1 MQVTETLSEGLKRA
15 FTVVLPSA
23 DVENRRVERLAEIS
37 KTLRLPGFRP
47 GKVPP
52 SVVRQRYGTA
62 IAAEVVEESV
72 QAAVQQ
78 VLTER
83 GLRPA
88 IQPSVDLVN
97 QEAVAAAGVTAD
109 LEFKM
114 ALEILPDITLPDF
127 SAISL
132 TRLKAEVSDEV
143 LSKALANLAQRNR
156 TFDAISEDELAGRG
170 AETGEFVVMDYTG
183 RVDGEEF
190 AGGKATDARVEVG
203 GEGFI
208 PGFAEQVAGI
218 RPGETRTNRVTFPE
232 GYAAARLAGKEAEFE
247 MTAKRIERASTPAID
262 DSFAQRLSFETLD
275 ELKDFV
281 RSQIG
286 REYDQLSRNR
296 LKRDL
301 LDQLNETVSFALPPT
316 LVETEFSQIWARVE
330 ADRTAGTLDE
340 EDQAK
345 DEDALKADYRAI
357 AERRVK
363 LGLLLAEVGR
373 QNNLGISNEEL
384 SRAMRAEAMNYPG
397 QESQILEFFQK
408 NPRAVDTLRGPIFE
422 EKAVDLIV
430 ARTTVADSVVSP
442 EELARD
448 PEEKAALEPGA
459 EPGGPGADAP
469 AEALPTTANA
479 GADAEPGLAQG

>member
-1 MQVTETLSEGLKRA
+1 MQVIETLSDGLKRA

-62 IAAEVVEESV
+62 IAAEVVEESI

-97 QEAVAAAGVTAD
+97 QDAVAASGVTAD

-114 ALEILPDITLPDF
+114 ALEVLPDIALPDF
-127 SAISL
+127 SSISL

-143 LSKALANLAQRNR
+143 LGKALDNLALRNR
-156 TFDAISEDELAGRG
+156 TFEEIKEDELAGRG
-170 AETGEFVVMDYTG
+170 AEKGEFVVMDYTG
-183 RVDGEEF
+183 RIDGEEF
-190 AGGKATDARVEVG
+190 PGGKATDARVEVG

-208 PGFAEQVAGI
+208 PGFTEQVVGI
-218 RPGETRTNRVTFPE
+218 RPGETRTITVTFPE
-232 GYAAARLAGKEAEFE
+232 GYPAAHLAGNEALFN
-247 MTAKRIERASTPAID
+247 MAAKRIERASTPAID
-262 DSFAQRLSFETLD
+262 EAFAQRLSFETID

-286 REYDQLSRNR
+286 REYDQLSRTR

-301 LDQLNETVSFALPPT
+301 LDRLNAAVSFALPPT
-316 LVETEFSQIWARVE
+316 LVETEFNQIWARVE
-330 ADRTAGTLDE
+330 ADRNAGTLDE
-340 EDQAK
+340 EDKAK

-373 QNNLGISNEEL
+373 QNNIGISNEEL
-384 SRAMRAEAMNYPG
+384 SRAMRAEAMGYPG
-397 QESQILEFFQK
+397 QESQILEFFRK

-430 ARTTVADSVVSP
+430 SRTAVADRVVSP

-448 PEEKAALEPGA
+448 PEEKAAPESGVEPADAGA
-459 EPGGPGADAP
+459 EAS
-469 AEALPTTANA
+469 AEAPPVTA
-479 GADAEPGLAQG
+479 GSGPDAELGVAQG

>member
-1 MQVTETLSEGLKRA
+1 MQVTETLSDGLKRA

-23 DVENRRVERLAEIS
+23 DVENRRVERLAEVS

-78 VLTER
+78 VLAER

-97 QEAVAAAGVTAD
+97 QDAVAASGVTAD

-127 SAISL
+127 SAIAL

-143 LSKALANLAQRNR
+143 LGKALENLAVRNR
-156 TFDAISEDELAGRG
+156 TYAEIPADELGGRG
-170 AETGEFVVMDYTG
+170 AEAGELVVMDYTG

-208 PGFAEQVAGI
+208 PRFTEQVAGI
-218 RPGETRTNRVTFPE
+218 RPGETRTIKVIFPE
-232 GYAAARLAGKEAEFE
+232 GYAAAHLAGKEAEFE
-247 MTAKRIERASTPAID
+247 LAAKRIERASTPAID
-262 DSFAQRLSFETLD
+262 DAFAQRLSFETLD

-286 REYDQLSRNR
+286 REYDQLSRTR

-301 LDQLNETVSFALPPT
+301 LDRLHEKVSFALPPS
-316 LVETEFSQIWARVE
+316 LVETEFGQIWARVE
-330 ADRTAGTLDE
+330 ADRKAGTLDE
-340 EDQAK
+340 EDKAK

-373 QNNLGISNEEL
+373 QNNIGISNEEL

-397 QESQILEFFQK
+397 QESQILEFFRQ

-422 EKAVDLIV
+422 EKAVDLVIS
-430 ARTTVADSVVSP
+430 RTSVSDRVVSP
-442 EELARD
+442 EELARE
-448 PEEKAALEPGA
+448 PEENA
-459 EPGGPGADAP
+459 AP
-469 AEALPTTANA
+469 AAGQIEAEAEASTASA
-479 GADAEPGLAQG
+479 GAGPDAEPGIEPG